1 MKPAKERGTSNAK
14 GLSMAVV
21 VLCGVLLA
29 VEIVVL
35 PGAASMFRLVKT
47 AVAVAGLASL
57 VAICAARSMRSGG
70 LELPHGPFALTLIA
84 LPVLQALS
92 ILWSTDPGRSLD
104 SALTSAVWVAAAL
117 WIGTLSDRARKA
129 AALWATIGVSLS
141 AIVIAFQAGGIRI
154 LGVTEAGTTNRVT
167 LTGLTGN
174 PADLAMAAVLLLPL
188 TLDAIA
194 DSPRRWVRW
203 GLPTILVLATGVS
216 KTLTGFAALGL
227 IALVFIVRRRSARL
241 WATATAL
248 AVAMAVTAMATGILP
263 RMTQQ
268 YRQALGGDWYS
279 LLSARWD
286 GWSAALEMVERSP
299 VTGIGAAAYTVDF
312 YPARLA
318 WLEKRQESGRRGEAA
333 THFDCAHCDPLQMV
347 AELGV
352 PGLIWMVIL
361 NLALWRSRPRGDPV
375 VPAMLAAAA
384 PFAILHYPFHLAV
397 GVLPLVLA
405 GARVVATEPRRRL
418 AVISSAARTGVLLLA
433 VCLALATVLWQTIR
447 VATDVWQGAIVATL
461 YAIDSLP
468 PDRRPIAA
476 SRLEYELTKREAQM
490 PSIAPWITRKLGH
503 VRSLAGDNAGAEAAY
518 RESMEAWPH
527 AETELGLAVVLARQG
542 RRDEAMLA
550 IGHVCRVNPELTQ
563 LIPDS
568 DLRSS
573 AEELVAIRLR
583 AGR

>member
-1 MKPAKERGTSNAK
+1 MS
-14 GLSMAVV
+14 VV
-21 VLCGVLLA
+21 VLCGILLA
-29 VEIVVL
+29 VEIVAL
-35 PGAASMFRLVKT
+35 PGAASMFRLIKT
-47 AVAVAGLASL
+47 AVAVAGLAAL
-57 VAICAARSMRSGG
+57 VAMSAARSMRGDG
-70 LELPHGPFALTLIA
+70 LDLPGGPFALTLIA
-84 LPVLQALS
+84 LPFLQALS
-92 ILWSTDPGRSLD
+92 IIWSTAPRRSLD
-104 SALTSAVWVAAAL
+104 SALTTTVWVAAAL

-129 AALWATIGVSLS
+129 AVLWATIGVSLS
-141 AIVIAFQAGGIRI
+141 AIVIAFQAGGIRV
-154 LGVTEAGTTNRVT
+154 LGVTEPGTTNRIT

-188 TLDAIA
+188 TLEAIA
-194 DSPRRWVRW
+194 DNPRRWVRW
-203 GLPTILVLATGVS
+203 GPPTILVLATGVS

-227 IALVFIVRRRSARL
+227 IALVFLVRSRSARL
-241 WATATAL
+241 WTTAGAL
-248 AVAMAVTAMATGILP
+248 AVTMAIAAMATGILP

-268 YRQALGGDWYS
+268 YRQALGGDWYG

-299 VTGIGAAAYTVDF
+299 LTGVGAASYTVDF

-333 THFDCAHCDPLQMV
+333 THFDWAHCDPLQMV
-347 AELGV
+347 AELGL

-361 NLALWRSRPRGDPV
+361 NLTLWRSRPRGDPV

-405 GARVVATEPRRRL
+405 SARVVATEPRRRL
-418 AVISSAARTGVLLLA
+418 SVISPAAKTGVRWLA
-433 VCLALATVLWQTIR
+433 ICLALTAIAWQTMR
-447 VATDVWQGAIVATL
+447 VATDVWQGAVVATL

-490 PSIAPWITRKLGH
+490 PAITPWITRKLGH

-518 RESMEAWPH
+518 RTSMEAWPH

-563 LIPDS
+563 LIPDA
-568 DLRSS
+568 DLRRS

-583 AGR
+583 ARP